1 MVEVRKSDA
10 RHLDD
15 VLLRLATLEDAG
27 HGEAVALALVLLLV
41 RDVVT
46 LRQFGELLVA
56 PDDVHHLLELD
67 DSRHCRLVAIENVNV
82 HNCISYV
89 KLINK
94 ILLVVFTNSS
104 LFLSNAGKI
113 IKSR

>member
-27 HGEAVALALVLLLV
+27 HGEAVALVLPLV
-41 RDVVT
+41 RDAVT

-56 PDDVHHLLELD
+56 PDDVYHLLELD
-67 DSRHCRLVAIENVNV
+67 NSRFGRLIAIENVDV

-89 KLINK
+89 
-94 ILLVVFTNSS
+94 
-104 LFLSNAGKI
+104 
-113 IKSR
+113 

>member
-27 HGEAVALALVLLLV
+27 HGEAV
-41 RDVVT
+41 T

-67 DSRHCRLVAIENVNV
+67 DSRHGRLVAIENVDV
-82 HNCISYV
+82 HNYISFV
-89 KLINK
+89 
-94 ILLVVFTNSS
+94 
-104 LFLSNAGKI
+104 
-113 IKSR
+113 

>member
-27 HGEAVALALVLLLV
+27 HGEAVALALVLPLV
-41 RDVVT
+41 RDTVT

-56 PDDVHHLLELD
+56 SDDVHHLPELD
-67 DSRHCRLVAIENVNV
+67 DSRNGRLIAIENVDV
-82 HNCISYV
+82 HYYIYYV
-89 KLINK
+89 KFINK

>member
-27 HGEAVALALVLLLV
+27 HGEAVALALVLPLV
-41 RDVVT
+41 RDAVT

-56 PDDVHHLLELD
+56 SDDVHHLLELD
-67 DSRHCRLVAIENVNV
+67 DSRNGRLIAIENVNV
-82 HNCISYV
+82 HYYIYY
-89 KLINK
+89 I
-94 ILLVVFTNSS
+94 
-104 LFLSNAGKI
+104 
-113 IKSR
+113 

>member
-27 HGEAVALALVLLLV
+27 HGEAVALALVLPLV
-41 RDVVT
+41 RDAVT

-56 PDDVHHLLELD
+56 LDDVHHLPELD
-67 DSRHCRLVAIENVNV
+67 DSRYGRLIAIENVDV
-82 HNCISYV
+82 HIT
-89 KLINK
+89 
-94 ILLVVFTNSS
+94 FTM
-104 LFLSNAGKI
+104 LS
-113 IKSR
+113 